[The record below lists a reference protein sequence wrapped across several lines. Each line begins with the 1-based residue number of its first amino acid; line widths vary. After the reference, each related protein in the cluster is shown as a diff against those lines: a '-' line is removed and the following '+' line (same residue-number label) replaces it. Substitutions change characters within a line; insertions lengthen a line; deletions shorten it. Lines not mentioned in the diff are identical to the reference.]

1 MRDYEST
8 FKALRCCR
16 LTSERGCAE
25 CPFSLNSNEKCAN
38 LLPDAADAI
47 EELLK
52 CNGELENSGR
62 ALMAAFARLKEK
74 VPQWISVEERLPK
87 DSGYTIVFCAD
98 GDRRHVTFAKYLKTP
113 KRWEL
118 NGARSYWRVLKWMP
132 LPEPPKEVQ
141 DG

>member
-1 MRDYEST
+1 MTNGKRISG
-8 FKALRCCR
+8 ALRHCATVRDC
-16 LTSERGCAE
+16 SGCDYG
-25 CPFSLNSNEKCAN
+25 CDTNGLPRNRDLLN
-38 LLPDAADAI
+38 DAADAI
-47 EELLK
+47 EELFGIVLTY
-52 CNGELENSGR
+52 E
-62 ALMAAFARLKEK
+62 AANDMFN
-74 VPQWISVEERLPK
+74 PQWASVEERLPK